1 MFKKSLKL
9 LRLRIKDL
17 RREDHVTV
25 VVELH
30 FAAQT
35 SVVALEG
42 AAVDGAVVSG
52 GVSRVVLLILDNLT
66 SAVAAS

>member
-42 AAVDGAVVSG
+42 AAVDGAVVGG